1 MKPPHFRRTFC
12 SVCELDESAVEKLH
26 YFPSIQDRSRLW
38 QVNMN
43 LVFVGDIPRHSRIC
57 NNHFIEEQYL
67 NRTNWR
73 LLRDTIPNLLPCTI
87 QQYFSI
93 VETNQIHK
101 NKTSTSTDE
110 TYPATSA
117 IHPQFEMMGSS
128 LLRNFVGKE
137 KTI

>member
-12 SVCELDESAVEKLH
+12 SVCRLEESAVEKLH

-57 NNHFIEEQYL
+57 NNHFTEEQYL

-73 LLRDTIPNLLPCTI
+73 LLRDTIPTLLP
-87 QQYFSI
+87 Y
-93 VETNQIHK
+93 QIHK